1 MRKSCRSLRAQRR
14 SPRGAGQKP
23 LRARLREYRLT
34 NGEPLSLLRPDE
46 YRNHHGRGEAPGG
59 LERPA
64 ARDSHYRR
72 ELASRFHILDQGESA
87 FQRALR
93 RLLAPPRCLPSY
105 GGQRHVTIQRPP
117 RFRPSDRCREPHFL
131 LRRGGWRISFQPRI
145 VTMGRAFR
153 REHKKERASQMQTRE
168 SVPPAFRCCSGC
180 SGHLRRGGC
189 DPTARARSG
198 FLPTVVQ
205 PRRSGIH
212 LKFAWPQ
219 CRRATTIHWVLSRAV
234 NASLPRALTNS
245 PCRSSC

>member
-34 NGEPLSLLRPDE
+34 NGEPLSLLRPGE

-105 GGQRHVTIQRPP
+105 GGQRHVQRPP

-145 VTMGRAFR
+145 VWRAFAASTR
-153 REHKKERASQMQTRE
+153 RSARHKCRHAKVSRPRSGV
-168 SVPPAFRCCSGC
+168 VPDSR
-180 SGHLRRGGC
+180 HLRRGGC
-189 DPTARARSG
+189 DPPLEHGQGSCRRWCNRG
-198 FLPTVVQ
+198 GVV
-205 PRRSGIH
+205 IH

-219 CRRATTIHWVLSRAV
+219 CRRATTIHWVLSCAV